1 VIKFGVHNPG
11 KKERT
16 CLPISVAGVVSVNV
30 WPEDRVSVNVWPE
43 DRVSVNVW
51 PEDRV
56 SVNVWPE
63 ATNQHDQKRSQGH
76 RHRFEREHRLSL

>member
-16 CLPISVAGVVSVNV
+16 CLPIYVAGV
-30 WPEDRVSVNVWPE
+30 
-43 DRVSVNVW
+43 VSVNVW

>member
-1 VIKFGVHNPG
+1 MIKFGVHNPG

-16 CLPISVAGVVSVNV
+16 CLPISVAGV
-30 WPEDRVSVNVWPE
+30 
-43 DRVSVNVW
+43 VSVNVW